1 MNRSDELKKSIKQK
15 IKALERNKVDLLND
29 EVSFENQ
36 VMRYASKIKDI
47 NYNRTYID
55 KRIIKIIDKINL
67 I

>member
-1 MNRSDELKKSIKQK
+1 MNAIFSDCQKLK
-15 IKALERNKVDLLND
+15 KVDLLND